1 MLLSLIFG
9 VTSIEWEILVLT
21 IVLVLVGEGINTAI
35 EHTIDLTVHH
45 VDPLARTAKDIGAAA
60 VLIAAAISVA
70 IGCFLFLPKLIAL
83 LHR

>member
-1 MLLSLIFG
+1 
-9 VTSIEWEILVLT
+9 
-21 IVLVLVGEGINTAI
+21 
-35 EHTIDLTVHH
+35 
-45 VDPLARTAKDIGAAA
+45 